1 MESIDTLDFNGT
13 YSYADYLKWQFE
25 ERLELIKGKIF
36 KMSPAPAVRHQRI
49 AGMLFAEIWQL
60 LKNRDCQVFIAPFD
74 VRLPRFDITLDREIL
89 TVVQP
94 DVCVVC
100 DPTKIDEKG
109 CVGAPDWVIEIL
121 SPGNTKKELDHKFD
135 VYEESGVR
143 EYWLVEPNNEV
154 VFVYVLN
161 GEGKF
166 IGLKP
171 YTVGQTLTSVTLPEY
186 TIELS
191 ELFDKK

>member
-1 MESIDTLDFNGT
+1 MDGN
-13 YSYADYLKWQFE
+13 YSYADYLGWHVE
-25 ERLELIKGKIF
+25 ERVELIKGKIF
-36 KMSPAPAVRHQRI
+36 EMPSSFGTRHQQISGR
-49 AGMLFAEIWQL
+49 LSAELWHL
-60 LKNRDCQVFIAPFD
+60 LRDSDYQVFGGLFD
-74 VRLPRFDITLDREIL
+74 VRLPKLRSAKNGEID

-100 DPTKIDEKG
+100 DPAKIDEKG
-109 CVGAPDWVIEIL
+109 CIGAPDWIIEIL

-143 EYWLVEPNNEV
+143 EYWLVEPNDEV

-161 GEGKF
+161 EEGKF

-171 YTVGQTLTSVTLPEY
+171 YTVGQTLTSLTLPEY